1 MTDVLPNWLA
11 LYRTPGVGSAKF
23 KQCLLAEPEL
33 INLPTWVKPD
43 WLAVEKDLQW
53 QQQKNCYILT
63 LQDPRYP
70 ALLREITNSPPI
82 LFVQGDI
89 EILNNQQIAL
99 VGSRHPSAQGLE
111 TAYNFAKYL
120 MELGFT
126 ITSGLAL
133 GIDAASHKGALACA
147 QGKTLAVL
155 GCGLDQIYPA
165 ANKKLA
171 YQIIENGALISEFP
185 IGVAPQAQNF
195 PQRNRIISGLSLGV
209 LVVEAAIKSGA
220 LITANIAAEQGR
232 EVFAIPGSIHNAKAK
247 GCHKLIRQ
255 GAKLVESTED
265 VLEELSELLKPGA
278 AKSCVVVKNKGNIPI
293 NSIFSNEIALDKE
306 YLELL
311 SYIDGMTT
319 VDELVIRSGYLVQ
332 KVSCILMQ
340 LELDGYITAVPGG
353 YIRC

>member
-1 MTDVLPNWLA
+1 VKDVLPNWLA

-33 INLPTWVKPD
+33 INLPAWVKPD
-43 WLAVEKDLQW
+43 WAAVARDLQW
-53 QQQKNCYILT
+53 LQQKNCYILT

-70 ALLREITNSPPI
+70 VLLKEITNSPPI
-82 LFVQGDI
+82 LFVQGNI
-89 EILNNQQIAL
+89 ELLNNQQIAV
-99 VGSRHPSAQGLE
+99 VGSRHPSSQGLD
-111 TAYNFAKYL
+111 TAYSFANHL
-120 MELGFT
+120 TELGFT

-133 GIDAASHKGALACA
+133 GIDAAGHRGALA
-147 QGKTLAVL
+147 QEHGKTLAVL

-165 ANKKLA
+165 VNKKLA

-232 EVFAIPGSIHNAKAK
+232 EVFAIPGSIHNAQVK

-265 VLEELSELLKPGA
+265 VLEELSGLLRPVVT
-278 AKSCVVVKNKGNIPI
+278 KSCIVVKNKGNISI
-293 NSIFSNEIALDKE
+293 NSIFSNEHSLDKE

-311 SYIDGMTT
+311 SYIDGMTS